1 MAIKV
6 YDVFIIGSGT
16 AGKTVAYDCA
26 KEGMSV
32 AIADKREFGGTCANR
47 GCDPKKVL
55 VGITEAFQISK
66 NLEGKGIVKAPKID
80 WTALQKYKSTFTAAV
95 PAVTERDLKKAGIEM
110 YHQSPKFLDEN
121 TLSVEGKTVK
131 AKKIV
136 IATGLKP
143 MGLKI
148 PGREHLKVSDDF
160 LEMEELPESIVLVG
174 AGYIGMEFA
183 HIAARCGAK
192 VTVIE
197 AGDRPL
203 DGFEEEI
210 VSHLTE
216 ASKKLG
222 IEFIFNARVSEV
234 EKLQKNYRVS
244 FQKNDASTSLIN
256 HSVTARMVFNTAGRV
271 PSIDDLDLE
280 NGNVSF
286 ETRLTDGQEL
296 GISVNEYLQNPTN
309 PSVYACGDVSASG
322 SLPLTPTSSQEA
334 RIVSLNIR
342 KGNHTKMDFPPV
354 PSVVF
359 TIPQLATIGLTEEE
373 AKEKGYDY
381 VVENKSI
388 PKWFN
393 AKRINDDVYAYKTI
407 VDKKRNIILGAHI
420 ISSEAG
426 EMINLFVLAMC
437 GKLTTDDLKAMIF
450 AYPTWGNDIKGMV

>member
-1 MAIKV
+1 MAIKE
-6 YDVFIIGSGT
+6 YDVFVIGSGT
-16 AGKTVAYDCA
+16 AGKTVAYDCVA
-26 KEGMSV
+26 EGMTV
-32 AIADKREFGGTCANR
+32 AIADNREFGGTCANR

-55 VGITEAFQISK
+55 VGITEAFQLAK
-66 NLEGKGIVKAPKID
+66 NLEGKGILKAPKID
-80 WTALQKYKSTFTAAV
+80 WAALQKYRATFTLAV
-95 PAVTERDLKKAGIEM
+95 PAATERDLKEAGIDM

-143 MGLKI
+143 FELKI

-160 LEMEELPESIVLVG
+160 LEMDELPESIVLVG

-192 VTVIE
+192 VTIIE
-197 AGDRPL
+197 AGNRPL
-203 DGFEEEI
+203 DGFEEDI

-216 ASKKLG
+216 ATKKLG
-222 IEFIFNARVSEV
+222 IEFIFNAQVSEV

-244 FQKNDASTSLIN
+244 FLKNNKTESL
-256 HSVTARMVFNTAGRV
+256 TARMVFNTAGRV
-271 PSIDDLDLE
+271 PSIDDLDLA
-280 NGNVSF
+280 NGNVAF
-286 ETRLTDGQEL
+286 EKG

-342 KGNHTKMDFPPV
+342 KGNKTIMNFPPV

-359 TIPQLATIGLTEEE
+359 TIPKMATIGLTEDE
-373 AKEKGYDY
+373 AKEKGYDF
-381 VVENKSI
+381 VVEYKSV
-388 PKWFN
+388 PQWFN
-393 AKRINDDVYAYKTI
+393 AKHLNDEVYAYKTI
-407 VDKKRNIILGAHI
+407 VDKKRNIVLGAHI

-437 GKLTTDDLKAMIF
+437 GKLTTEELKAMIF